1 MLAYLLQ
8 GIVLGFAAGISPG
21 PMLGLVINQTLRRG
35 WRAGNLVALAP
46 LLSDAPII
54 IVMVLVLGHVPM
66 FVLHGMSLLGGTFV
80 VYLGIETVRSVRA
93 EVAIDTKVRSGR
105 ILLPAVATNLMNPHP
120 YLFWATVSGTLLIQS
135 FATGGIAAS
144 SAFVIGMYALLIG
157 TKLGIA
163 FLVSRSQNW
172 LKGRIYHALLI
183 GSGLLLVGLG
193 MLLIWEG
200 IQHFL

>member
-35 WRAGNLVALAP
+35 WRAGNIVALAP

-54 IVMVLVLGHVPM
+54 VVMVLVLGHLPT
-66 FVLHGMSLLGGTFV
+66 FVLNIVSLLGGTFV
-80 VYLGIETVRSVRA
+80 VYLGIETVRSVRS
-93 EVAIDTKVRSGR
+93 EVAVDTQVGSGR

-120 YLFWATVSGTLLIQS
+120 YLFWATVGGTLLIQS
-135 FATGGIAAS
+135 FVTVGIAAS
-144 SAFVIGMYALLIG
+144 SAFVIGMYALLVG

-163 FLVSRSQNW
+163 FLVSRSRTW
-172 LKGRIYHALLI
+172 LKGRTYHMLLI
-183 GSGLLLVGLG
+183 ASGLLLVGLG
-193 MLLIWEG
+193 LLLIWEG
-200 IQHFL
+200 VQHFL